1 MNKLKQSAFLGLPGV
16 VLAVSLLSV
25 SAVTWSADQAV
36 VDAKEETA
44 EYAAPRWSLEFKGG
58 KYKPDLELY
67 KEFYGSDTN
76 TFLAIGGAWRVN
88 NWFELGGELGYSKDR
103 GVGLLP
109 NSGETGGNVKYT
121 LMPLQLFANF
131 RYDRSLN
138 QLFVPYAGIGLVT
151 AWYRQEIDQQ
161 PDRKGRTDV
170 GGSARVGL
178 QLLLNR
184 LDKSSAQYLRGDRRL
199 RSYLFLEGQ
208 YFSTKVDGI
217 DLGGEILLLGLRM
230 EFD

>member
-1 MNKLKQSAFLGLPGV
+1 MNKLKPNFYWSLLRIF
-16 VLAVSLLSV
+16 LAVSLWSV
-25 SAVTWSADQAV
+25 SAVTWSADQA
-36 VDAKEETA
+36 AA
-44 EYAAPRWSLEFKGG
+44 YAAPRWALEFKGG
-58 KYKPDLELY
+58 KYEPDLENY

-121 LMPLQLFANF
+121 LMPLQLFANV

-161 PDRKGRTDV
+161 SDRKGRTDV

-217 DLGGEILLLGLRM
+217 DLGGEVFLLGLRM

>member
-1 MNKLKQSAFLGLPGV
+1 MNKLKPSFYWGLLRAF
-16 VLAVSLLSV
+16 LAVSLWSV
-25 SAVTWSADQAV
+25 SAVTWSADQAA

-44 EYAAPRWSLEFKGG
+44 AYAAPRWALEFKGG
-58 KYKPDLELY
+58 KYKPDLERY

-103 GVGLLP
+103 GVGLLQ
-109 NSGETGGNVKYT
+109 NSGETGGSVKYT

-138 QLFVPYAGIGLVT
+138 QLFVPYAGIGVVT

-161 PDRKGRTDV
+161 SDRKGRTDV

-184 LDKSSAQYLRGDRRL
+184 LDKGSAQYLRGDRRL

-217 DLGGEILLLGLRM
+217 DLGGEVFLLGLRM

>member
-1 MNKLKQSAFLGLPGV
+1 MNKLKPSFYWGLLRAF
-16 VLAVSLLSV
+16 LAVSLWSV
-25 SAVTWSADQAV
+25 SAVTWSADQAA
-36 VDAKEETA
+36 VDPQEETA
-44 EYAAPRWSLEFKGG
+44 EYAAPRWALEFKGG
-58 KYKPDLELY
+58 KYKPDLERY

-103 GVGLLP
+103 GVGLLQ
-109 NSGETGGNVKYT
+109 NSGETGGSVKYT

-138 QLFVPYAGIGLVT
+138 QLFVPYAGIGVVT

-184 LDKSSAQYLRGDRRL
+184 LDKGSAQYLRGDRRL

-217 DLGGEILLLGLRM
+217 DLGGEIFLLGLRM

>member
-1 MNKLKQSAFLGLPGV
+1 MNKLKLNFYWRLPHVFLAASL
-16 VLAVSLLSV
+16 LAVFMP
-25 SAVTWSADQAV
+25 AWSADEVAADQNI
-36 VDAKEETA
+36 TTTG
-44 EYAAPRWSLEFKGG
+44 YMAPRWALEFKGG
-58 KYKPDLELY
+58 RYKPDLERY
-67 KEFYGSDTN
+67 EEFYGSDTN

-103 GVGLLP
+103 GVGLLA

-184 LDKSSAQYLRGDRRL
+184 LDKGSAQYLRGDRRL

-217 DLGGEILLLGLRM
+217 DLGGEVFLLGLRM